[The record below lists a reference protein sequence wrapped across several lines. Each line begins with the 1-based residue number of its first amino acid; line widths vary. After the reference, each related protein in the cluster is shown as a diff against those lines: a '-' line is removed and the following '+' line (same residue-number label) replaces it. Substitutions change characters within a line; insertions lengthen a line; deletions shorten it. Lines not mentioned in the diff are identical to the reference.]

1 MLGREVAVLVNDY
14 LESGIHSIS
23 FDGKNL
29 SSGVYVYRI
38 ESGSFVKAKQMI
50 LLK

>member
-14 LESGIHSIS
+14 LESGIHTTS
-23 FDGKNL
+23 FNAKDL

-38 ESGSFVKAKQMI
+38 ESGGFIKAKQMI